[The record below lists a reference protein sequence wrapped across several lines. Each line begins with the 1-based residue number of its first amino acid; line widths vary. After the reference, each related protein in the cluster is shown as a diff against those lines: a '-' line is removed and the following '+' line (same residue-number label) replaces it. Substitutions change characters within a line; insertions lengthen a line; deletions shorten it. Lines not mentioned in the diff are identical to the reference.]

1 MIKSMTGYG
10 KAEAALGHKKIT
22 VEIRSLNSKQ
32 TDLAVKLPALY
43 RPQEYEIRNLV
54 AKRLQRGK
62 IDVYITVELAGSQ
75 NSVTLNKQAF
85 DEYYTQLMALADG
98 QNMAWG
104 TKAVDAALLQV
115 ILRLPDVVQTET
127 TTLSD
132 EENHALMK
140 AVEEAL
146 NHIEAFREQEGA
158 ILIADL
164 LKRID
169 KIESLKNGV
178 EPYEKARTETIKA
191 RIRENI
197 EAIGIPLDS
206 NRLEQEMIYYIE
218 KLDITEE
225 KVRLQNHCNYF
236 REVARSEEGVGRKLG
251 FIAQELG
258 REINTLGSKAN
269 EATMQKMVVEM
280 KDELEKI
287 KEQLLNI
294 LFSAPSGAGKST
306 IIGRLLRDFPQ
317 LEFSISATSRAPR
330 GKEVHGCEYYFLD
343 HDDFLKR
350 AGNGEFVEWEEV
362 YAGTCYGTLRSELE
376 RIWSNG
382 HVIVFDVDVKGGV
395 NLKKIFGKQA
405 LSVFIMPPSVEVL
418 HQRLVDRGT
427 DSPEM
432 IAKRVAKA
440 TEELTYAN
448 QFDCIVVNDCLAT
461 AVEEAKKAVAGFIE

>member
-22 VEIRSLNSKQ
+22 VEIRPTPHPSPPHFLS
-32 TDLAVKLPALY
+32 AIARPALY

-294 LFSAPSGAGKST
+294 L
-306 IIGRLLRDFPQ
+306 
-317 LEFSISATSRAPR
+317 
-330 GKEVHGCEYYFLD
+330 
-343 HDDFLKR
+343 
-350 AGNGEFVEWEEV
+350 
-362 YAGTCYGTLRSELE
+362 
-376 RIWSNG
+376 
-382 HVIVFDVDVKGGV
+382 
-395 NLKKIFGKQA
+395 
-405 LSVFIMPPSVEVL
+405 
-418 HQRLVDRGT
+418 
-427 DSPEM
+427 
-432 IAKRVAKA
+432 
-440 TEELTYAN
+440 
-448 QFDCIVVNDCLAT
+448 
-461 AVEEAKKAVAGFIE
+461 